1 MQKAI
6 PFVLHL
12 TPGTLAANQDDLDVS
27 PKPRR
32 GRPLTITSNPNA
44 NMIRMAITNDMAF
57 IDDAVMAGLY
67 IAVGDSNG
75 RLNVRPRHVRKA
87 ICLALISTADLR
99 ARFINNHGEPICKRT
114 AEYLAA
120 AARVALGGIGRHL
133 ARNPALGK
141 RLQAQWDRYQ
151 QNGDEWDYT
160 LDSDMLTDLNWYEW
174 NAA

>member
-1 MQKAI
+1 M
-6 PFVLHL
+6 
-12 TPGTLAANQDDLDVS
+12 
-27 PKPRR
+27 
-32 GRPLTITSNPNA
+32 
-44 NMIRMAITNDMAF
+44 
-57 IDDAVMAGLY
+57 
-67 IAVGDSNG
+67 
-75 RLNVRPRHVRKA
+75 RKA

-99 ARFINNHGEPICKRT
+99 ARFINNHGKPICKRT

-133 ARNPALGK
+133 ARNPVLGK